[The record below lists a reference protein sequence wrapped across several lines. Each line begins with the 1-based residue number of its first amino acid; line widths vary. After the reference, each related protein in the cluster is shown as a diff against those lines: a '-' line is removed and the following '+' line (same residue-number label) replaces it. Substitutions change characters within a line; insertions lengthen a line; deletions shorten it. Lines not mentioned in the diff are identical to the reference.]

1 MPEMDN
7 RFMGPFTRMDAGGR
21 LCRVTLT
28 EIENSNDNS
37 TPTPTISEGLDIL
50 RFQNLHE
57 RLAHRS
63 PVAMRKTASE
73 AGIEWPSA
81 FDDIVNRVLWICPT
95 CQVATMRTPN
105 RLPLREEAKATRP
118 FQRTRHAHPR
128 PRQLLSLPSRI
139 VMALRY
145 THYA

>member
-81 FDDIVNRVLWICPT
+81 FDDVSSAVDPQSCHS
-95 CQVATMRTPN
+95 VAGVTGGGCSAAGSWPGGAACGTGGGSG
-105 RLPLREEAKATRP
+105 E
-118 FQRTRHAHPR
+118 
-128 PRQLLSLPSRI
+128 
-139 VMALRY
+139 
-145 THYA
+145 